1 LFLSSFL
8 PSVLP
13 PSLPRSFLPSFRSHA
28 LSMSGQAYG
37 TFMHHV
43 KHNLIHF
50 YSKKCFVEITH
61 PKQHKSQWY
70 SSPCGP
76 RGFQLA
82 GSPLHAGAR
91 NLRIAPIAAHSDRVL
106 DVLAACTLNIW
117 DLLAHAAH

>member
-1 LFLSSFL
+1 
-8 PSVLP
+8 
-13 PSLPRSFLPSFRSHA
+13 
-28 LSMSGQAYG
+28 MSWQDYG

-43 KHNLIHF
+43 KHNLIHI
-50 YSKKCFVEITH
+50 YSIFFVEITH

-117 DLLAHAAH
+117 DLFAHAAH

>member
-1 LFLSSFL
+1 
-8 PSVLP
+8 
-13 PSLPRSFLPSFRSHA
+13 
-28 LSMSGQAYG
+28 MSGQAYG

-43 KHNLIHF
+43 KHNLIN
-50 YSKKCFVEITH
+50 VEITH
-61 PKQHKSQWY
+61 PKQHTSQWY
-70 SSPCGP
+70 SSPRGP